1 MNYLKKI
8 VAVFITVILTV
19 SLTGCGTK
27 SPTKVVSESLDAIKS
42 GNNKAFSDTLNED
55 ISGEKNS
62 DNSTE
67 KYNESIEKMAE
78 SIKNITYKINSET
91 IDGDTAKVNVTVTGP
106 DLADVLSKFMQ
117 KAFEDAFSQAFSGK
131 KLSEEETDAKYD
143 KILSELLEDVKN
155 TDRTMD
161 VELTKENNEWKIKD
175 ENDLIKLVVNIDP
188 DVISKLSDSNA
199 DNSKSENKAIEE
211 MTLNTPFTVET
222 EYGNYNL
229 TIEGVRITDQR
240 NQFTDKNVSKVVFL
254 DYNYENLSFG
264 KDSNQDLYID
274 GYGFQ
279 VLDDDGNVLDDYP
292 VNDENRMPKKAPVGG
307 KCKAS
312 AAYGISTDSKNLNV
326 TFKRGNEKVAKI
338 IIPIQ

>member
-1 MNYLKKI
+1 M
-8 VAVFITVILTV
+8 AVFITVILTV

-143 KILSELLEDVKN
+143 KILSELLEDVNN

-274 GYGFQ
+274 GYAFQ
-279 VLDDDGNVLDDYP
+279 ALDDDGNVLDDYP